1 MDTFKRRLA
10 SKKEYFQLFLVCA
23 FTVHVWAII
32 DYLQQVPELDLRMNV
47 LQMAG
52 VAAYVLVFALFESL
66 LAFGLLF
73 VVSLMLPARLLKDR
87 ILPVG
92 SIFILMVAIPAYLIH
107 LYSIWHIHQLDM
119 KQWVML
125 WAAVGVLLMGLIIYW
140 MVSNKKVEQAIC
152 SGIERLSVLS
162 LVYLTADLAG
172 GLLILFRNL
181 P

>member
-1 MDTFKRRLA
+1 
-10 SKKEYFQLFLVCA
+10 
-23 FTVHVWAII
+23 VWAII
-32 DYLQQVPELDLRMNV
+32 DYLQRVPELDLRMSL

-66 LAFGLLF
+66 LVFCLLF
-73 VVSLMLPARLLKDR
+73 VLSLILPAHLLKDR

-92 SIFILMVAIPAYLIH
+92 SIFIFMVATPAYLIH
-107 LYSIWHIHQLDM
+107 LYDIWHIEQLDM
-119 KQWVML
+119 KQWVIL
-125 WAAVGVLLMGLIIYW
+125 WAAVGFLLMGAMIYW
-140 MVSNKKVEQAIC
+140 IVRNEKVEYAIR

-181 P
+181 S

>member
-1 MDTFKRRLA
+1 LA
-10 SKKEYFQLFLVCA
+10 SKREYIQLFLVCA
-23 FTVHVWAII
+23 FTIHVWAII
-32 DYLQQVPELDLRMNV
+32 DYLQRVPELDLRMNL

-66 LAFGLLF
+66 LVFGLLF
-73 VVSLMLPARLLKDR
+73 VASLMLPARLLKGR

-92 SIFILMVAIPAYLIH
+92 SIFILLVAIPAYLIH
-107 LYSIWHIHQLDM
+107 LYNIWHIEQLDM
-119 KQWVML
+119 KQWVIL
-125 WAAVGVLLMGLIIYW
+125 WVAVGVLLMGAMIYW
-140 MVSNKKVEQAIC
+140 MVRNEKIERAIC

-172 GLLILFRNL
+172 GLLILFSNL